1 MNLYSIALF
10 LHVVGALLL
19 FTTLSLEGIGLRLIR
34 RAATV
39 QQAKDSTG
47 IAGLNRAIGPASAL
61 GILVPG
67 LYMTATTWGWIPW
80 ILVGFAGWL
89 VIGVLGAVNGIRLA
103 AIGRAAA
110 AAGDRLPPDVA
121 SRLRDPMLLSSWLV
135 RTAVV
140 LGVVFLMTV
149 KPGITGTL
157 FTMAAAVALGAAA
170 SLPAWRAPASVVAT
184 EQ

>member
-1 MNLYSIALF
+1 MKLYSVALF
-10 LHVVGALLL
+10 LHVVGALLM

-39 QQAKDSTG
+39 QQVRDSAG
-47 IAGLNRAIGPASAL
+47 VAGLARVLGPASAL

-67 LYMTATTWGWIPW
+67 MYMAMTTWGGIPW
-80 ILVGFAGWL
+80 IAAGFVAWL
-89 VIGVLGAVNGIRLA
+89 VIGVLGAVNGIRLT

-110 AAGDRLPPDVA
+110 AAGDRLSLDVA
-121 SRLRDPMLLSSWLV
+121 SRLRDPMLLSSWMV
-135 RTAVV
+135 RVAVA

-149 KPGITGTL
+149 KPELAGTL
-157 FTMAAAVALGAAA
+157 LTMAAAVAIGIAA
-170 SLPAWRAPASVVAT
+170 SLPAWREASSHVAT